1 MDLVHMGPNTPPLPP
16 QMWTMFFTL
25 PILAYII
32 IEGNKL
38 APLGWRPEGSTR
50 WPKATSPPQ
59 ELDVGAHRALYLLVN
74 NVEDIKR

>member
-1 MDLVHMGPNTPPLPP
+1 MGPNTPPPLCHLRCGLC
-16 QMWTMFFTL
+16 FFTL

-38 APLGWRPEGSTR
+38 APLCWRPEGS
-50 WPKATSPPQ
+50 TSPPQ

-74 NVEDIKR
+74 NVGDIKR

>member
-1 MDLVHMGPNTPPLPP
+1 MAFSVPKRKKNWWCG
-16 QMWTMFFTL
+16 
-25 PILAYII
+25 
-32 IEGNKL
+32 EGE
-38 APLGWRPEGSTR
+38 EGSTR